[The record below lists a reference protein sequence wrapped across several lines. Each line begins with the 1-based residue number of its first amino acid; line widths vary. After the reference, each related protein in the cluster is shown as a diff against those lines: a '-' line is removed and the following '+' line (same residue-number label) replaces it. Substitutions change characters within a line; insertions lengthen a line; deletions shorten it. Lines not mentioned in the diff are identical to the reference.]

1 MSGVSL
7 GERSFGWSWILRLH
21 VSIKIS
27 VCMVTSVLRRWF
39 KPFVLSLTWT
49 CAKESHEILETAG
62 FLFLSG
68 RGAFLESG
76 WLIQFH
82 FGVLRLDIYTFAL
95 SRVVFSLLWCWFAD
109 RGGIWKTPTE
119 DITTLSSMSTML
131 NYVFCRE
138 LCVSNSLGF
147 IFSIGYYWCLWNDFA
162 TRPARDTG
170 KMGRADVIII
180 CVCFGLLLNVM
191 IFWAVEW
198 RTS

>member
-109 RGGIWKTPTE
+109 REEFERHLQRILRRSHLCLRCSTTCFVESSVSAIHLASSLVLATTDACEMTLLRALQETPE
-119 DITTLSSMSTML
+119 KWGEQMRLLS
-131 NYVFCRE
+131 
-138 LCVSNSLGF
+138 VSVLDS
-147 IFSIGYYWCLWNDFA
+147 C
-162 TRPARDTG
+162 
-170 KMGRADVIII
+170 
-180 CVCFGLLLNVM
+180 
-191 IFWAVEW
+191 
-198 RTS
+198 